1 MQHHSR
7 HRLSS
12 CRLIVFQTVSL
23 RWPLPIQGLSCVS
36 ADPVRGGRLA
46 SLLETPSRF
55 GGMLLTASLHLGVV
69 AGLFATW
76 QVAHV
81 GGQSPTLEVALL
93 PTASADSGAAAAA
106 RQVAPVPA
114 PTLLPVRMAPPA
126 EPSITVTSDAAQNAA
141 PLPMPDA
148 GTESAANQPTSQG
161 APGPAAAVDR
171 HDGLVAAD
179 GATGKTPA
187 TGAGRGAA
195 DPYAATVLAWI
206 EKHKAY
212 PRDVAGR
219 QIEGV
224 VLIAF
229 TLDRRGRVLDVR
241 LRAGSGAPAL
251 DLVAMRQLKAASPF
265 PPPPHGT
272 RWRVRQFE
280 VPLAFHIR
288 RPATAG

>member
-1 MQHHSR
+1 M
-7 HRLSS
+7 
-12 CRLIVFQTVSL
+12 
-23 RWPLPIQGLSCVS
+23 
-36 ADPVRGGRLA
+36 
-46 SLLETPSRF
+46 
-55 GGMLLTASLHLGVV
+55 
-69 AGLFATW
+69 
-76 QVAHV
+76 
-81 GGQSPTLEVALL
+81 
-93 PTASADSGAAAAA
+93 
-106 RQVAPVPA
+106 
-114 PTLLPVRMAPPA
+114 
-126 EPSITVTSDAAQNAA
+126 
-141 PLPMPDA
+141 
-148 GTESAANQPTSQG
+148 ANQPASQG
-161 APGPAAAVDR
+161 AAGPAATVDR
-171 HDGLVAAD
+171 HDGLAAAD

-187 TGAGRGAA
+187 TGAGRGTA

-251 DLVAMRQLKAASPF
+251 DLAAMQQLKAASPF